1 MSQTTGEDNLKQGA
15 AVATDV
21 NCVACPSFFSP
32 FFVAL
37 WEGDWTIC
45 FVGRILAERIAQLV
59 ALGITPKDALDA
71 VRQER
76 EAEEKRQEREA
87 EEKRQQRVQSIL
99 QDKLLSSQ
107 QCKKALAALG
117 GPKSEQGLLSLAL
130 ACSCRTIHSQSYYL
144 LAVACSSLS
153 FSNLESIYL
162 YTFFLVLSEMDR
174 YIDR

>member
-1 MSQTTGEDNLKQGA
+1 M
-15 AVATDV
+15 
-21 NCVACPSFFSP
+21 
-32 FFVAL
+32 
-37 WEGDWTIC
+37 
-45 FVGRILAERIAQLV
+45 V

-71 VRQER
+71 VRQEREAEREAEEKRQER

>member
-1 MSQTTGEDNLKQGA
+1 M
-15 AVATDV
+15 
-21 NCVACPSFFSP
+21 
-32 FFVAL
+32 
-37 WEGDWTIC
+37 
-45 FVGRILAERIAQLV
+45 

-76 EAEEKRQEREA
+76 EAEEKRQEAKRQEREAEEKRQERKAEEKRQEREA

-162 YTFFLVLSEMDR
+162 YSFFSCLIRDG
-174 YIDR
+174 